1 MTHAA
6 LDDSFALLQ
15 IGVVDAGLGSGVGY
29 GCGGGG
35 DREGQGC
42 EEVGEEH
49 GWMWVSLG
57 FWEDFWWSLGLEI
70 GLRVVILDL
79 CGTALG
85 LLYSSGWNIVSL
97 C

>member
-1 MTHAA
+1 M
-6 LDDSFALLQ
+6 
-15 IGVVDAGLGSGVGY
+15 DAGLGSGVGY

-57 FWEDFWWSLGLEI
+57 FFLVESWIGDWFASCDSGLMWDCAGTFIPEWMEYCQSLLVI
-70 GLRVVILDL
+70 IQLRYYLP
-79 CGTALG
+79 
-85 LLYSSGWNIVSL
+85 YSH
-97 C
+97 

>member
-1 MTHAA
+1 MHSTDLITYRLRTSHRLSARARAVDALESWVADLTHAA

-57 FWEDFWWSLGLEI
+57 FFW
-70 GLRVVILDL
+70 
-79 CGTALG
+79 
-85 LLYSSGWNIVSL
+85 
-97 C
+97 

>member
-1 MTHAA
+1 M
-6 LDDSFALLQ
+6 
-15 IGVVDAGLGSGVGY
+15 DAGLGSGVGY
-29 GCGGGG
+29 GCGGRG

-57 FWEDFWWSLGLEI
+57 FLGGFFWWSLGLEI

-85 LLYSSGWNIVSL
+85 LLYPEWMEYCQSL
-97 C
+97 LVIIQLRYYLPYSH